1 MADGTNRTVLV
12 IALLLAGTAGA
23 MATVK
28 QDEALEAGKR
38 AYERSDY
45 AKAVEIL
52 QAAAMRE
59 PKNAEIQL
67 LLAKTYF
74 EIPDHDA
81 AIASAERAVGLD
93 PKNSTYHEWLGKT
106 YGEKADHAG
115 MFSAMSLAK
124 KTNKELQIAVELDQR
139 NFSARQALIEFQ
151 CSAPGIV
158 GGGED
163 KARLQ
168 IEKLEAMDAAEW
180 HFAKGNCRWQKKD
193 FATADTEFT
202 LALQSNPKAAALIY
216 DIGDYGMKRGQADRL
231 VQVAELGEKVAPAD
245 PRGKFY
251 RALSLI
257 LNKERPEHAERLL
270 REYLEMAPVRS
281 GYPRPTRVHEWLGR
295 LLEDRAQREAA
306 LKEYRLAVQLDAKNK
321 NAREAMKRLEKN

>member
-1 MADGTNRTVLV
+1 MRNRTLLV
-12 IALLLAGTAGA
+12 ATLLLAGAAST

-28 QDEALEAGKR
+28 HDDALEAGKR
-38 AYERSDY
+38 AYEQSDY
-45 AKAVEIL
+45 AKAVEVL
-52 QAAAMRE
+52 QAAAMQD

-67 LLAKTYF
+67 MLAKTYF

-81 AIASAERAVGLD
+81 AIASAERAVALD
-93 PKNSTYHEWLGKT
+93 PKNSVYHEWLGKT

-124 KTNKELQIAVELDQR
+124 KTNKELQIAVQLDER

-163 KARLQ
+163 KARLE
-168 IEKLEAMDAAEW
+168 IEKLGAMDAAEW

-193 FATADTEFT
+193 FATADAEFT
-202 LALQSNPKAAALIY
+202 LALQSDPKAAALIY
-216 DIGDYGMKRGQADRL
+216 DIGDYSMKRGQADRL
-231 VQVAELGEKVAPAD
+231 MQVADLGEKVAPAD

-251 RALSLI
+251 RAVGLI
-257 LNKERPEHAERLL
+257 LNKERPEEAERLL
-270 REYLEMAPVRS
+270 REYLETAPLRS
-281 GYPRPTRVHEWLGR
+281 GYPRPTRVHEW
-295 LLEDRAQREAA
+295 
-306 LKEYRLAVQLDAKNK
+306 
-321 NAREAMKRLEKN
+321 